1 MKMYNLRFGKIELQR
16 RSSKYFK
23 RDRRNLPLKR
33 SGYGQEIDSDEDNAQ
48 PPFKLTISEYEEV
61 AARHEASL
69 KLLDLVK
76 SAIDTPEN
84 TRAMS
89 ERIER
94 ECE

>member
-1 MKMYNLRFGKIELQR
+1 MMEMAHQADHRGHHDNEK
-16 RSSKYFK
+16 
-23 RDRRNLPLKR
+23 
-33 SGYGQEIDSDEDNAQ
+33 IDSDEDNAQ

-84 TRAMS
+84 IRAMS